1 MVGGAGTGFDEDR
14 TAGPK
19 RLQEALVGRRVDPR
33 DLGQLGDVVA
43 PGGSIEVGH
52 GVGPEG
58 GKHPLAQTVRG
69 EPGMLPQIRGR
80 GVGGGDDLDVE
91 PVEQCA
97 RAELSVGDALGDPVI
112 DRVSRFGA
120 GDQFDPEH
128 LDQLVFQP
136 VAGRRAA
143 EELPVLAEGTP
154 DLARVGLDRAAVEP
168 RYAQAGRLDALG
180 GQHPEH
186 VVVGNDQQLGRV
198 GERAVVGEDLRF
210 HMPVHADQRQVFGLV
225 VDLAS
230 DAALFGR
237 EGAARGQDRAKRT
250 PSRAPCSRRRHRV
263 CQKPQRAHMRAE
275 VLSKRRNYLPPVVA
289 MPLTRNRWPNR
300 NTRNSGIKVTTDMA
314 NIAPQL
320 LPAVASRNERSA
332 TGTV

>member
-1 MVGGAGTGFDEDR
+1 MVGGAGTGFHEDR

-19 RLQEALVGRRVDPR
+19 RLQEALVGSGVDPR

-58 GKHPLAQTVRG
+58 GKHPLAHTVRG

-91 PVEQCA
+91 PVEQGA
-97 RAELSVGDALGDPVI
+97 RAELGVGDALGDPVI
-112 DRVSRFGA
+112 DRVGRFGA

-128 LDQLVFQP
+128 LDQLVLQP

-154 DLARVGLDRAAVEP
+154 DLARVGLDRPAVEP

-186 VVVGNDQQLGRV
+186 VVVGNDQQLGGV
-198 GERAVVGEDLRF
+198 GEGAVVGEDLRL
-210 HMPVHADQRQVFGLV
+210 HVPVHADQRQVFGLV

-230 DAALFGR
+230 DAALFRR
-237 EGAARGQDRAKRT
+237 EGQRAVRVERKGRHL
-250 PSRAPCSRRRHRV
+250 RAPC
-263 CQKPQRAHMRAE
+263 
-275 VLSKRRNYLPPVVA
+275 
-289 MPLTRNRWPNR
+289 
-300 NTRNSGIKVTTDMA
+300 
-314 NIAPQL
+314 
-320 LPAVASRNERSA
+320 
-332 TGTV
+332 